1 MKLILKYKIIV
12 ERMFNSFSS
21 AFVIMFYVFFKKNEN
36 MELGNKEFYLRSIW
50 IYTNLGGNILVK
62 LCCEISIL
70 MQKEMS
76 AWKSGL
82 VNIA

>member
-1 MKLILKYKIIV
+1 
-12 ERMFNSFSS
+12 MFNSFSS